1 MSWTYVISYLN
12 SEEILGTFYGK
23 KIQKINQYEFKVE
36 KVIEIKSDKLYVIWD
51 GYDNSFNSGID
62 KKKTNERIFFETE
75 TFGGNVRVE
84 LNIPNYVTKTG
95 LKTQQ
100 MLINK
105 NLRKG

>member
-62 KKKTNERIFFETE
+62 KKKQMSEYFSKPKALGET
-75 TFGGNVRVE
+75 
-84 LNIPNYVTKTG
+84 
-95 LKTQQ
+95 
-100 MLINK
+100 
-105 NLRKG
+105 

>member
-36 KVIEIKSDKLYVIWD
+36 KVIEIKSDKLYVIWN

-62 KKKTNERIFFETE
+62 KKK
-75 TFGGNVRVE
+75 
-84 LNIPNYVTKTG
+84 
-95 LKTQQ
+95 Q
-100 MLINK
+100 MSEYFSKPEPL
-105 NLRKG
+105 GEM

>member
-62 KKKTNERIFFETE
+62 KKKQMSEYFSKPKPLGET
-75 TFGGNVRVE
+75 
-84 LNIPNYVTKTG
+84 
-95 LKTQQ
+95 
-100 MLINK
+100 
-105 NLRKG
+105 

>member
-62 KKKTNERIFFETE
+62 KKKNKWANIFR
-75 TFGGNVRVE
+75 NR
-84 LNIPNYVTKTG
+84 
-95 LKTQQ
+95 
-100 MLINK
+100 
-105 NLRKG
+105 NLWGKRESWVKYT

>member
-51 GYDNSFNSGID
+51 GYDNSFNSEID
-62 KKKTNERIFFETE
+62 KKKNKWANIFR
-75 TFGGNVRVE
+75 NR
-84 LNIPNYVTKTG
+84 
-95 LKTQQ
+95 
-100 MLINK
+100 
-105 NLRKG
+105 NLWGKRESWVKYT

>member
-51 GYDNSFNSGID
+51 GYDNSFNSEID
-62 KKKTNERIFFETE
+62 KKKKKMSEYFSKPKPLGETW
-75 TFGGNVRVE
+75 E
-84 LNIPNYVTKTG
+84 LS
-95 LKTQQ
+95 
-100 MLINK
+100 
-105 NLRKG
+105 

>member
-36 KVIEIKSDKLYVIWD
+36 KVIEIKSDKLYVIWN

-62 KKKTNERIFFETE
+62 KKKQMSEYFSKPKALGET
-75 TFGGNVRVE
+75 
-84 LNIPNYVTKTG
+84 
-95 LKTQQ
+95 
-100 MLINK
+100 
-105 NLRKG
+105 